1 MIMGMRPTYGPHP
14 HDHQRTLSPARPGAV
29 HKANHEAM
37 NWNGTSLSLQTAQN
51 P

>member
-1 MIMGMRPTYGPHP
+1 LDCTAAGDYASSSSG
-14 HDHQRTLSPARPGAV
+14 TLTLV
-29 HKANHEAM
+29 M